1 VQIKLHFIKTTFQ
14 LNQTHFYTS
23 SAKVAAKQELQLET
37 TRGQQY
43 ISQTK
48 KIIKTKHY
56 TPTTAAKDNNS
67 STTSPPRQQKASN
80 NRTKTEQT
88 RKQQIIYIKS

>member
-48 KIIKTKHY
+48 KKIIKTKHY

-67 STTSPPRQQKASN
+67 STTMLRQN
-80 NRTKTEQT
+80 P
-88 RKQQIIYIKS
+88 ILMF